1 MVLKIQGPNHSNF
14 NPYKKKINKQAEV
27 QTDKQVK
34 SDQLQISDQA
44 KKMQGNDSVQPQREA
59 RVNEIKQ
66 AVENGTYNIAPK
78 QTAEKLLNFW
88 K

>member
-1 MVLKIQGPNHSNF
+1 MKIQGPNHTNF
-14 NPYKKKINKQAEV
+14 NPYKKQINKQAEV
-27 QTDKQVK
+27 QTEKHVK

-44 KKMQGNDSVQPQREA
+44 KKMQGTDNVQPQREA

-78 QTAEKLLNFW
+78 QTAEKLLDFW

>member
-1 MVLKIQGPNHSNF
+1 MKIQGPNHSKF
-14 NPYKKKINKQAEV
+14 NPYQQQMNKQAEV
-27 QTDKQVK
+27 QKGKQVK

-44 KKMQGNDSVQPQREA
+44 KKMQENQNVQPEREA

-66 AVENGTYNIAPK
+66 AVEDGSYEIAPK